1 LFGIL
6 AEGVIAS
13 GRNTTSAVED
23 EKQMS
28 PIRQWWAILL
38 IALASVFVAVMFYA
52 IFRKCFCQIEKGL
65 LETK

>member
-52 IFRKCFCQIEKGL
+52 IFRKYFCQRKDY
-65 LETK
+65 